1 MLIATIIMF
10 TSASAGV
17 ALSIFSLMA
26 TIRGV
31 LIDQSSPNLGYRFNA
46 AEKITLS
53 FGLEL
58 LNLIGSF
65 LNVRSLRLQKTQTKE
80 Y

>member
-17 ALSIFSLMA
+17 ALNIFSLMT

-46 AEKITLS
+46 VEKIMSS
-53 FGLEL
+53 FGLEML
-58 LNLIGSF
+58 GLIHSF
-65 LNVRSLRLQKTQTKE
+65 LNVRSPFLQKTQTKE